1 MVEQRNKKVKLAILG
16 FSTLLM
22 GVIGISGGL
31 SVIGEHFK
39 DVPQTS
45 IQLLISL
52 PCIVIIAVSLLI
64 GKIQEF
70 ILKKTLIIFAI
81 ICFLVG
87 GVAPAFASSF
97 AIVLVFRAILGIG
110 IGILQPLSGALVA
123 ENFCGDE
130 RSKVMGQQ
138 TAAQMLGC
146 AAMVF
151 VGGQLALVSW
161 DKIFFVHLVA
171 ITPLILVLLFLPTS
185 KPAKVAILIGEVNAK
200 VRITY
205 AAFGWIGS
213 MFLYFLASQIFS
225 TFIAFFVATYGLGS
239 SAQSGVTVMIFAL
252 AGLVMGLFFGRLT
265 KILKHLTLS
274 VGFSLMG
281 LSYVFIAFAPNMQLV
296 YIGSILAGLSCASV
310 MPCIVVGASES
321 VDAFSA
327 PMVISMTMCS
337 LNLSM
342 FLSPYVATFVAGKV
356 GGELNKSAFIFGAA
370 LAILMAIV
378 AFIGGT
384 LKNLTGKTH

>member
-1 MVEQRNKKVKLAILG
+1 
-16 FSTLLM
+16 
-22 GVIGISGGL
+22 
-31 SVIGEHFK
+31 
-39 DVPQTS
+39 
-45 IQLLISL
+45 
-52 PCIVIIAVSLLI
+52 
-64 GKIQEF
+64 
-70 ILKKTLIIFAI
+70 
-81 ICFLVG
+81 
-87 GVAPAFASSF
+87 
-97 AIVLVFRAILGIG
+97 
-110 IGILQPLSGALVA
+110 
-123 ENFCGDE
+123 
-130 RSKVMGQQ
+130 
-138 TAAQMLGC
+138 
-146 AAMVF
+146 
-151 VGGQLALVSW
+151 
-161 DKIFFVHLVA
+161 
-171 ITPLILVLLFLPTS
+171 
-185 KPAKVAILIGEVNAK
+185 
-200 VRITY
+200 
-205 AAFGWIGS
+205 
-213 MFLYFLASQIFS
+213 
-225 TFIAFFVATYGLGS
+225 
-239 SAQSGVTVMIFAL
+239 MIFAL